1 MLIKKMLRDI
11 QRNKVQFMAI
21 FLMMFCGCFLFSG
34 ITGEWNGLKSHFE
47 QYIIKQ
53 NLADVWVFKQ
63 NVTDEDVE
71 KLKEDKRIT
80 DVEERLVLPMVPQNN
95 KEASLDC
102 YVTEENNISKLCVR
116 EGIPFDSG
124 KDGVWLDALFAKEN
138 DYKLGDKA
146 KLNYQGIG
154 IEGKI
159 LGLVYSPEYIYGA
172 LEGQMMPEHKN
183 NGFAFLSPGLLNRA
197 ISGGTGASAQMTG
210 MLKGYNQLAVK
221 TEQKQGKEFIRSLLG
236 DSNIMVIEA
245 SDHPSVSMIKDEID
259 QHKTIGTAFSAAFL
273 LIAVMIAMTT
283 MHRMLKNQK
292 TQIGILKAL
301 GFGRGPLIIH
311 YVSHNGAICLLGA
324 LSGCM
329 LGYRFL
335 PGLIYRFMR
344 QMYVLPEWGGSLPPI
359 YMLLPL
365 GCSAFCI
372 VISFFICRKY
382 LKPDAATILYGEET
396 AKHAVNLPGLMESL
410 DFSGRWNMRDIA
422 RNRLRSFMTL
432 CGIIGCTALLFCAF
446 ALYDTFENLSSW
458 TFTKQQE
465 YQCKITELPGDD
477 GQKEI
482 LSMTDGEYL
491 MEGNA
496 VILKGGKTDARDK
509 TAGEEKEVALT
520 VPETTRYMK
529 LYENLK
535 TAIGINGGVAL
546 SKKTA
551 DSLGLHVG
559 DFITWKAAGEKAYT
573 KSEIK
578 AVVRTPL
585 SQGIIMMKSD
595 YEKTGQNYAAS
606 AIVGKE
612 PEGGFGSYADQCIIS
627 YQKDL
632 TQSVDSM
639 MEGMVTMIMLLV
651 TGAVILGSVMLYNLG
666 VLSYLER
673 YREFATMKVLG
684 FADKKIRKIMI
695 QQNVWLSA
703 AGILLGIPAGYGLL
717 YYMLSTIPDSMD
729 IIVYIRA
736 LSFVFSVAGTLVL
749 SWIISKVVSR
759 KIPRINMVEAL
770 KARE

>member
-1 MLIKKMLRDI
+1 MLIKKMLRDLR
-11 QRNKVQFMAI
+11 RNKVQFMAI

-47 QYIIKQ
+47 QYITDQ

-63 NVTDEDVE
+63 TVTDEDFE

-80 DVEERLVLPMVPQNN
+80 DVEERLVLPVVPRKN
-95 KEASLDC
+95 KEASLDL
-102 YVTEENNISKLCVR
+102 YVTGENNISALCVR

-124 KDGVWLDALFAKEN
+124 KEGIWLDALFAEEN
-138 DYKLGDKA
+138 DYRLGDEA
-146 KLNYQGIG
+146 RLNYQGIE
-154 IEGKI
+154 IEGRI
-159 LGLVYSPEYIYGA
+159 LGLVCSPEYIYGA
-172 LEGQMMPEHKN
+172 AEGQMMPEHKN
-183 NGFAFLSPGLLNRA
+183 TGFAFASPGIL
-197 ISGGTGASAQMTG
+197 TGALSGVTDASGQMAG
-210 MLKGYNQLAVK
+210 MLKGYNQLVVK
-221 TEQKQGKEFIRSLLG
+221 TEEKQGKELIRSILG
-236 DSNIMVIEA
+236 DNNVTVIEA
-245 SDHPSVSMIKDEID
+245 PDHPSVSMIKDEID

-283 MHRMLKNQK
+283 MHRMLNNQK
-292 TQIGILKAL
+292 TQIGILKAM
-301 GFGRGPLIIH
+301 GFGRRPLILH
-311 YVSHNGAICLLGA
+311 YVSHNGVICLMGAFLGY
-324 LSGCM
+324 G

-335 PGLIYRFMR
+335 PGLIYRFMK
-344 QMYVLPEWGGSLPPI
+344 QMYVLPEWGGSLPSI

-365 GCSAFCI
+365 GCSVFCI
-372 VISFFICRKY
+372 VISFFICRRY
-382 LKPDAATILYGEET
+382 LKPDAAVILYGEET
-396 AKHAVNLPGLMESL
+396 AKHAVNLPGIMEAL
-410 DFSGRWNMRDIA
+410 DFSGRWNLRDIA

-446 ALYDTFENLSSW
+446 ALFDTFENLSSW

-465 YQCKITELPGDD
+465 YQCKITELPGDE
-477 GQKEI
+477 GQKEL

-496 VILKGGKTDARDK
+496 VILKRGEADARGK
-509 TAGEEKEVALT
+509 AAGDEKEVTLT

-529 LYENLK
+529 LYEDLK
-535 TAIGINGGVAL
+535 TVTAANGGVAL

-551 DSLGLHVG
+551 DSLGLHAG
-559 DFITWKAAGEKAYT
+559 DSITWKAAGEKAYT
-573 KSEIK
+573 TSEIK

-585 SQGIIMMKSD
+585 NQGIIMMKAD
-595 YEKTGQNYAAS
+595 YEKTGQNYTAG

-612 PEGGFGSYADQCIIS
+612 PKGGFGNYADQCTIS

-729 IIVYIRA
+729 IIVYIKA
-736 LSFVFSVAGTLVL
+736 LSFVLSIAGTLVL
-749 SWIISKVVSR
+749 SWIISKAVSR
-759 KIPRINMVEAL
+759 KIPHINMVEAL